1 MPIWI
6 DDLLCIGDERH
17 IKDCPQG
24 VPIGGRG
31 MNCAHKEDLILECS
45 DRITT
50 GGHYDR
56 NGNLNPNIARNGRQ
70 ILSTSGSTKSEFF
83 SQPNDG
89 QIGNTTKPYEV
100 KSGPGNN
107 NVNTQPFYAIDFNAT
122 YTLDTV
128 KVRDHPTDLKI
139 RPKRIGPLVDPW
151 SKFISSVSQQNQFLS
166 NIILSM
172 MIIMSLQ
179 LKWIAPMLIFHWHQV

>member
-6 DDLLCIGDERH
+6 DDLLCNGDERH

-45 DRITT
+45 DRINS

-56 NGNLNPNIARNGRQ
+56 NGNRNPNIARNGRQ
-70 ILSTSGSTKSEFF
+70 ILSTSSSTKSEYF

-89 QIGNTTKPYEV
+89 QTGNTTQPYQV
-100 KSGPGNN
+100 KAGPGNN
-107 NVNTQPFYAIDFNAT
+107 NINTQPFYAIDFNAT

-128 KVRDHPTDLKI
+128 KVRDLLTFLPCTVQVV
-139 RPKRIGPLVDPW
+139 PKENSRREFHVHLVDHIP
-151 SKFISSVSQQNQFLS
+151 KFTFSASQRKTCQ
-166 NIILSM
+166 
-172 MIIMSLQ
+172 
-179 LKWIAPMLIFHWHQV
+179 

>member
-1 MPIWI
+1 MEGFRYEQDFGITNEDKMPIWI
-6 DDLLCIGDERH
+6 DDLLCNGDERH

-45 DRITT
+45 DRINS

-56 NGNLNPNIARNGRQ
+56 NGNRNPNIARNGRQ
-70 ILSTSGSTKSEFF
+70 ILSTSSSTKSEYF

-89 QIGNTTKPYEV
+89 QIGNTTKSFEV
-100 KSGPGNN
+100 KAGTGND
-107 NVNTQPFYAIDFNAT
+107 NVQTQPFYAIDFNAT

-128 KVRDHPTDLKI
+128 KVRDLLTDLH
-139 RPKRIGPLVDPW
+139 GHV
-151 SKFISSVSQQNQFLS
+151 
-166 NIILSM
+166 
-172 MIIMSLQ
+172 
-179 LKWIAPMLIFHWHQV
+179 AG

>member
-1 MPIWI
+1 MEGFRYEQDFGITNEEKMPIWI

-128 KVRDHPTDLKI
+128 KVRDPLTYLKI
-139 RPKRIGPLVDPW
+139 RMSERNCR
-151 SKFISSVSQQNQFLS
+151 SVS
-166 NIILSM
+166 
-172 MIIMSLQ
+172 
-179 LKWIAPMLIFHWHQV
+179 

>member
-1 MPIWI
+1 
-6 DDLLCIGDERH
+6 
-17 IKDCPQG
+17 
-24 VPIGGRG
+24 

-45 DRITT
+45 DRITS

-70 ILSTSGSTKSEFF
+70 ILSTSSSTKSEFF

-89 QIGNTTKPYEV
+89 QIGNTTKAYEV
-100 KSGPGNN
+100 KAGPGNN

-128 KVRDHPTDLKI
+128 KVRDQLTVYLN
-139 RPKRIGPLVDPW
+139 RIVEQLVDRW
-151 SKFISSVSQQNQFLS
+151 SKFISSVSRQSQFLS
-166 NIILSM
+166 NI
-172 MIIMSLQ
+172 
-179 LKWIAPMLIFHWHQV
+179 V

>member
-1 MPIWI
+1 MGSTVSRDRVGHRAFKSVNEFKNHDKLRVEGFRYEQDFGITNEDKMPIWI
-6 DDLLCIGDERH
+6 DDLLCNGDERH

-45 DRITT
+45 DRINS

-56 NGNLNPNIARNGRQ
+56 NGNRNPNIARNGRQ
-70 ILSTSGSTKSEFF
+70 ILSTSSSTKSEYF

-89 QIGNTTKPYEV
+89 QIGNTTKSFEV
-100 KSGPGNN
+100 KAGTGND
-107 NVNTQPFYAIDFNAT
+107 NVQTQPFYAIDFNAT

-128 KVRDHPTDLKI
+128 KVRDLLTDLH
-139 RPKRIGPLVDPW
+139 GHV
-151 SKFISSVSQQNQFLS
+151 
-166 NIILSM
+166 
-172 MIIMSLQ
+172 
-179 LKWIAPMLIFHWHQV
+179 AG